1 MAKFTMSFESLV
13 AECGRWEVDYDTHER
28 SIVRNGWR
36 FHEGGRI
43 LQVSTAA
50 NNPDVR
56 SSLSHAS
63 GCAVMMLSAYRG
75 ELFLPD
81 GEKVPKTWFVE
92 NYDVLID
99 HEHNRIVCADLFWI
113 RNQRIGI
120 YYPHR
125 DAMPLGRPLFV
136 NVPDRKRAK
145 EAQRA
150 LEDKRTLAVAM
161 YRLDPQDRKHVKFNG
176 EEALFSDWPPTVQNA
191 VGALSTQQWWDMLVE
206 AYTEKIEVPYLQI
219 ERKNH
224 G

>member
-13 AECGRWEVDYDTHER
+13 DAYGRWEVDYDTHER

-43 LQVSTAA
+43 QQVHTAA
-50 NNPDVR
+50 NSPDMR
-56 SSLSHAS
+56 SALSQVS
-63 GCAVMMLSAYRG
+63 GCDVLLLSEYRG

-81 GEKVPKTWFVE
+81 GEKAPKTWFVE

-99 HEHNRIVCADLFWI
+99 RAHNRIVCADLI
-113 RNQRIGI
+113 YGIGTQRGT
-120 YYPHR
+120 YYAHR
-125 DAMPLGRPLFV
+125 EAMPVSRPLFV

-145 EAQRA
+145 EVQKE
-150 LEDKRTLAVAM
+150 LEDRRTVAVAM
-161 YRLDPQDRKHVKFNG
+161 YRLDPRPQVRVKFNG
-176 EEALFSDWPPTVQNA
+176 EEELFSDWPPSVQNA
-191 VGALSTQQWWDMLVE
+191 VGALSTQQWWDILVG